1 MVFPLFE
8 AGYLRVTQPFAA
20 NYVFSEENEF
30 ARLACIR
37 RAANVRPEPGSNSL
51 IDVCSF
57 H

>member
-20 NYVFSEENEF
+20 NYMFSEENEF